1 MPRNYNLDPGSRTA
15 TTGKAYE
22 PSVTPN
28 RRDDDDTSVLG
39 NRNAGRDAKAH
50 GQFGPDSEHE
60 GPRAGKAAAQ
70 RSAAERQLD
79 DATRYEEDG
88 RKEKAKH

>member
-1 MPRNYNLDPGSRTA
+1 MPRNYNQAPGSRTA

-22 PSVTPN
+22 PAVTPN

-39 NRNAGRDAKAH
+39 GRNAGQDRDVH
-50 GQFGPDSEHE
+50 GQYGKDSEH
-60 GPRAGKAAAQ
+60 AGDSRRAAAAP
-70 RSAAERQLD
+70 RSAAERDLD

-88 RKEKAKH
+88 RKTKH